1 MLILKLAV
9 TVIQHSLGTLAGI
22 IITVAVFYFPFRC
35 LGSDSVP
42 TGPTTLKFRK
52 ERFSFSWELAAL
64 RFFRI
69 RSREQ
74 MHVSLGI
81 RPEYIVFCFCFCF
94 LLYRAQI
101 KIDEYVENAFIL
113 LTSEQSNIL
122 LLIQCNLVFV
132 YISIVSPKK

>member
-1 MLILKLAV
+1 
-9 TVIQHSLGTLAGI
+9 
-22 IITVAVFYFPFRC
+22 
-35 LGSDSVP
+35 
-42 TGPTTLKFRK
+42 
-52 ERFSFSWELAAL
+52 
-64 RFFRI
+64 
-69 RSREQ
+69 

-101 KIDEYVENAFIL
+101 KILEYVENAFIL